1 MAEMLLNWVADTFA
15 RSDIIDLY
23 FIVSDLVDIP
33 LTEAEV
39 CQTAYYDAL
48 TMHTLNSGAAG
59 TDGGTPLGKLVL

>member
-33 LTEAEV
+33 LSEAEL
-39 CQTAYYDAL
+39 CETAYYDAL
-48 TMHTLNSGAAG
+48 AMHTIEGVKA
-59 TDGGTPLGKLVL
+59 DKYGGIPLGKLVL

>member
-33 LTEAEV
+33 LSEAEL
-39 CQTAYYDAL
+39 CETAYFDAL
-48 TMHTLNSGAAG
+48 AMHTLDGVNADRSGG
-59 TDGGTPLGKLVL
+59 IPLGKLVL